1 MSIALESP
9 FADAGNEAPKRQA
22 TPATAFSI
30 RESKGYFRHSSRNE
44 AIIRFVG
51 TVIILGGFVQWLT
64 PEGFIPNFWPMPKL
78 GLGVAFSI
86 VGIAIYTFAMRGYR
100 IEMAFDPVRRKIS
113 VRRLDR
119 RDGVRSTE
127 DIALRNIKSI
137 YVLKASTPG
146 SPSKMRLK
154 LYDRPE
160 EVTIL
165 RGTYQDVELA
175 HRQLCHNIKLAQH

>member
-1 MSIALESP
+1 MSIALERP
-9 FADAGNEAPKRQA
+9 MAQAAAERPTRPGAPA
-22 TPATAFSI
+22 AAFSI

-44 AIIRFVG
+44 AVIRFVG
-51 TVIILGGFVQWLT
+51 TVIILGGFVQWLA

-86 VGIAIYTFAMRGYR
+86 VGIALYTFAMRGHR
-100 IEMAFDPVRRKIS
+100 IEVAFDPVRRKIS

-119 RDGVRSTE
+119 RDGVRSSQ
-127 DIALRNIKSI
+127 DVALRNIKSI

-146 SPSKMRLK
+146 APSKMRLK
-154 LYDRPE
+154 LYDSPAE
-160 EVTIL
+160 ITIL

-175 HRQLCHNIKLAQH
+175 HRQLCQSIRLAQS